1 MIAPNYIFGAAAKNR
16 FGGVAGEERVFMQ
29 VR

>member
-1 MIAPNYIFGAAAKNR
+1 MIAPNYTFGAAANNL
-16 FGGVAGEERVFMQ
+16 FGGVAGEDRVFMQ